1 MKPQAECDRFTYRAR
16 PNATSSA
23 PMSDMKTM
31 PAALAELLRPRRLAR
46 VRRTVARSRAEGAL
60 FDAALWTVF
69 ALVLVIALLCVVN
82 VVNVPFLAAR
92 GIDEALLV
100 AGSMLVGIF
109 VGGALWWRWF
119 KWHVHAADLTQRAP
133 GSR

>member
-1 MKPQAECDRFTYRAR
+1 MH
-16 PNATSSA
+16 
-23 PMSDMKTM
+23 
-31 PAALAELLRPRRLAR
+31 AALAELVRPRRLAR

-60 FDAALWTVF
+60 FDASLWSVL

-82 VVNVPFLAAR
+82 IFEMPFLAAR
-92 GIDEALLV
+92 GIDKAWLV

-109 VGGALWWRWF
+109 GAGALWWRWF
-119 KWHVHAADLTQRAP
+119 KWHVHAGDLTQRTP